1 MPGCRGTR
9 TAELLFSL
17 SGALCHQPVL
27 TIEHRFLLFE
37 YIDLSYLFGR
47 LITNIYQKTC
57 EVFLLKTVADY
68 MAEALRNLGVTH
80 SFGIIGKSICPIVL
94 KMVDYGIE
102 FIPGRH
108 EASSGFE
115 AAGYALKTGNLGV
128 AFGTSGPGGT
138 NLLTAA
144 AHAKANNLPVLFI
157 TGHQSITELGI
168 PQCQDSTSFLADLA
182 DMFRPATL
190 FSKLVERGDHFGTI
204 FNHAISVALAKRGP
218 VHLCIPFDVQTEVLE
233 ECNIVIPERE
243 SLISQ
248 ANIDRVIDAIQA
260 AKNPLIIAG
269 KGINRSGAHKE
280 LVQLAETFNIPVVTS
295 PGGKGAIV
303 WDHPLYHGPIGVG
316 GSTHGDDLLNK
327 SDLFIVLGSRL
338 SDMTICNLK
347 RENHPATLIQF
358 DIDPTFVGKILLSK
372 SIPVTGDL
380 RDNLV
385 HCLNHIDPSTITKRE
400 ALADADYSEELPT
413 LKNLSLA
420 SVMSTL
426 SDLIPYNNSIFVD
439 DGSHGFH
446 AAKWYK
452 VKKPGSFVFDAY
464 FACMGN
470 SIGMAIGAKVA
481 APEETV
487 LCITGDGCFMMLG
500 AEINTAVCKDIP
512 VIFIVVNNKQLDMAL
527 KGMEKTTGRIDGTLY
542 EVPMDAVKFA
552 ESLGAKGYKCE
563 TADEFTAA
571 IKDAVALNH
580 VAVIELLTDRDEVPP
595 TAHRTL
601 NLN

>member
-1 MPGCRGTR
+1 M
-9 TAELLFSL
+9 
-17 SGALCHQPVL
+17 
-27 TIEHRFLLFE
+27 
-37 YIDLSYLFGR
+37 
-47 LITNIYQKTC
+47 
-57 EVFLLKTVADY
+57 KTVADY

-80 SFGIIGKSICPIVL
+80 SFGIIGKSICPIAL

-108 EASSGFE
+108 ESSSGFA
-115 AAGYALKTGNLGV
+115 AAGYALKTGRLGV

-157 TGHQSITELGI
+157 TGHQSIKELGL
-168 PQCQDSTSFLADLA
+168 PQCQDSSTYLADLA
-182 DMFRPATL
+182 EMFKPATL
-190 FSKLVERGDHFGTI
+190 FSKLVERGDNFSTI
-204 FNHAISVALAKRGP
+204 FNHAISIALTKRGP
-218 VHLCIPFDVQTEVLE
+218 VHLCLPFDVQTEGLE
-233 ECNIVIPERE
+233 ECNIVLPERE
-243 SLISQ
+243 SLVNL
-248 ANIDRVIDAIQA
+248 ANIDRVLEAINA
-260 AKNPLIIAG
+260 SKNPLIIAG
-269 KGINRSGAHKE
+269 KGINRSGAHNE
-280 LVQLAETFNIPVVTS
+280 LVQFAETFNIPVVTS

-303 WDHPLYHGPIGVG
+303 WNHPLYHGPIGVG
-316 GSTHGDDLLNK
+316 GCTHGDELMNN

-347 RENHPATLIQF
+347 RENHPATVIQF
-358 DIDPTFVGKILLSK
+358 DMDPTFVGKILLSK
-372 SIPVTGDL
+372 TISVTGDL

-385 HCLNHIDPSTITKRE
+385 CYLNHMNPSNITKRE
-400 ALADADYSEELPT
+400 AIASVNYSDELPN

-420 SVMSTL
+420 SIMSTM
-426 SDLIPYNNSIFVD
+426 SDLIPENNMVFVD
-439 DGSHGFH
+439 DGSHGFN

-470 SIGMAIGAKVA
+470 SIGMALGAKVA

-487 LCITGDGCFMMLG
+487 FCITGDGCFMMLG
-500 AEINTAVCKDIP
+500 TEINTAVCKDIP
-512 VIFIVVNNKQLDMAL
+512 VIYIVVNNKQLDMAL
-527 KGMEKTTGRIDGTLY
+527 KGMEKTTGRIDGTIY

-552 ESLGAKGYKCE
+552 ESLGATGYRCE
-563 TADEFTAA
+563 TAEEFATA
-571 IKDAVALNH
+571 IQDAVALNR

-601 NLN
+601 TLN

>member
-1 MPGCRGTR
+1 M
-9 TAELLFSL
+9 
-17 SGALCHQPVL
+17 
-27 TIEHRFLLFE
+27 
-37 YIDLSYLFGR
+37 
-47 LITNIYQKTC
+47 
-57 EVFLLKTVADY
+57 KTVADY

-80 SFGIIGKSICPIVL
+80 SFGIIGKSICPVVL

-108 EASSGFE
+108 ESSSGFA

-157 TGHQSITELGI
+157 TGHQSIKELGI
-168 PQCQDSTSFLADLA
+168 PQCQDSSSYLADLA
-182 DMFRPATL
+182 DMFKPATL
-190 FSKLVERGDHFGTI
+190 FSKLVERGDHFSTI
-204 FNHAISVALAKRGP
+204 FNHAISVAINARGP
-218 VHLCIPFDVQTEVLE
+218 VHLCMPFDVQTEVLD

-243 SLISQ
+243 SLVNI
-248 ANIDRVIDAIQA
+248 ANIDRVLDAINTS
-260 AKNPLIIAG
+260 KNPLIIAG
-269 KGINRSGAHKE
+269 KGINRSGAHAE
-280 LVQLAETFNIPVVTS
+280 LVQFAETFNIPVVTS
-295 PGGKGAIV
+295 PGGKGAMV

-316 GSTHGDDLLNK
+316 GCNHGDDLLNK

-347 RENHPATLIQF
+347 RENHPATVIQF

-380 RDNLV
+380 RDNLSYY
-385 HCLNHIDPSTITKRE
+385 LNHIEPGNITKRE
-400 ALADADYSEELPT
+400 AITSVDYTEELPN

-420 SVMSTL
+420 SIMSTM
-426 SDLIPYNNSIFVD
+426 SDLIPENNTVFVD
-439 DGSHGFH
+439 DGSHGFN

-464 FACMGN
+464 FACMAN

-481 APEETV
+481 APDETV
-487 LCITGDGCFMMLG
+487 FCITGDGCFMMLG
-500 AEINTAVCKDIP
+500 TEINTAVCKDIP

-527 KGMEKTTGRIDGTLY
+527 KGMEKTTGRIDGTIY

-552 ESLGAKGYKCE
+552 ESLGATGYKCE
-563 TADEFTAA
+563 TAEQFANA
-571 IKDAVALNH
+571 IKDAVALNR

-601 NLN
+601 NMN

>member
-1 MPGCRGTR
+1 MD
-9 TAELLFSL
+9 
-17 SGALCHQPVL
+17 
-27 TIEHRFLLFE
+27 
-37 YIDLSYLFGR
+37 Y
-47 LITNIYQKTC
+47 
-57 EVFLLKTVADY
+57 LKTVADY

-80 SFGIIGKSICPIVL
+80 SFGIIGKSICPVVL

-108 EASSGFE
+108 ESSSGFE
-115 AAGYALKTGNLGV
+115 AAGYALKTGRLGV

-157 TGHQSITELGI
+157 TGHQSIKELGI
-168 PQCQDSTSFLADLA
+168 PQCQDSSSYLADLA

-190 FSKLVERGDHFGTI
+190 FSKLVERGDHFSTL
-204 FNHAISVALAKRGP
+204 FNHAISIALGGQRGP
-218 VHLCIPFDVQTEVLE
+218 VHLCIPFDVQTEMLE
-233 ECNIVIPERE
+233 ECRIVIPERE
-243 SLISQ
+243 HLVST
-248 ANIDRVIDAIQA
+248 ANFERVISAINA
-260 AKNPLIIAG
+260 SSHPLIIAG
-269 KGINRSGAHKE
+269 KGVNRSIAHQE
-280 LVQLAETFNIPVVTS
+280 LIQLAETFNIPVVTS
-295 PGGKGAIV
+295 PGGKGAIP

-316 GSTHGDDLLNK
+316 GCKHGDDLLNR

-347 RENHPATLIQF
+347 AENHPKTLIQF
-358 DIDPTFVGKILLSK
+358 DVDPTFVGKILS
-372 SIPVTGDL
+372 SQTIAIGGDL
-380 RDNLV
+380 RDNLAFYLKNIDTAAIKKHITETDV
-385 HCLNHIDPSTITKRE
+385 HY
-400 ALADADYSEELPT
+400 AEELPV
-413 LKNLSLA
+413 LSKLSLA

-426 SDLIPYNNSIFVD
+426 SDLIPYNNTVFVD
-439 DGSHGFH
+439 DGSHGFN
-446 AAKWYK
+446 AVKWYN

-481 APEETV
+481 SPEETIFC
-487 LCITGDGCFMMLG
+487 LTGDGCFMMLG
-500 AEINTAVCKDIP
+500 AEINTAVCKNIP
-512 VIFIVVNNKQLDMAL
+512 VIFIVVNNMQLDMAL
-527 KGMEKTTGRIDGTLY
+527 KGMEKTTGRIDGTIY

-552 ESLGAKGYKCE
+552 ESLGATGYKCE
-563 TADEFTAA
+563 TAEQFNVAVQAA
-571 IKDAVALNH
+571 VESNR

>member
-1 MPGCRGTR
+1 MY
-9 TAELLFSL
+9 F
-17 SGALCHQPVL
+17 
-27 TIEHRFLLFE
+27 
-37 YIDLSYLFGR
+37 
-47 LITNIYQKTC
+47 
-57 EVFLLKTVADY
+57 LKTVADY
-68 MAEALRNLGVTH
+68 MSEALRNLGVTH

-108 EASSGFE
+108 ESSSGFE
-115 AAGYALKTGNLGV
+115 AAGYALKTGKLGV

-157 TGHQSITELGI
+157 TGHQSIKELGI

-190 FSKLVERGDHFGTI
+190 YSKLIERGDHFNTI
-204 FNHAISVALAKRGP
+204 FNHAISIALSGNRGP
-218 VHLCIPFDVQTEVLE
+218 VHLCIPFDVQTELLE

-243 SLISQ
+243 SLVSH
-248 ANIDRVIDAIQA
+248 ANIDRVLDAINSS
-260 AKNPLIIAG
+260 KNPIIIAG
-269 KGINRSGAHKE
+269 KGVNRSGAHSE
-280 LVQLAETFNIPVVTS
+280 LIQLAETFNIPVVTS
-295 PGGKGAIV
+295 PGGKGAIA

-316 GSTHGDDLLNK
+316 GCTHGDDLLNQ

-358 DIDPTFVGKILLSK
+358 DSDPTFVGKILFSK
-372 SIPVTGDL
+372 TIPVTGDL

-385 HCLNHIDPSTITKRE
+385 YYLNNIDTNNITKRE
-400 ALADADYSEELPT
+400 APTNSDYTEEPPILP
-413 LKNLSLA
+413 NLSLA
-420 SVMSTL
+420 SVLSTM
-426 SDLIPYNNSIFVD
+426 SDLIPYNSTVFVD

-481 APEETV
+481 APEETIF
-487 LCITGDGCFMMLG
+487 CITGDGCFMMLG
-500 AEINTAVCKDIP
+500 AEINAAVCKDIP

-527 KGMEKTTGRIDGTLY
+527 KGMEKTTGRIDGTIY

-563 TADEFTAA
+563 TAEEFETA
-571 IKDAVALNH
+571 IKDAVAINR

>member
-1 MPGCRGTR
+1 M
-9 TAELLFSL
+9 
-17 SGALCHQPVL
+17 
-27 TIEHRFLLFE
+27 
-37 YIDLSYLFGR
+37 
-47 LITNIYQKTC
+47 
-57 EVFLLKTVADY
+57 KTVADY

-80 SFGIIGKSICPIVL
+80 SFGIIGKSICPVVL

-108 EASSGFE
+108 ESSSGFA

-157 TGHQSITELGI
+157 TGHQSIKELGI
-168 PQCQDSTSFLADLA
+168 PQCQDSSSYLADLA
-182 DMFRPATL
+182 EMFRPATL
-190 FSKLVERGDHFGTI
+190 FSKLIERGDHFSTI
-204 FNHAISVALAKRGP
+204 FNHAISIALNQRGP
-218 VHLCIPFDVQTEVLE
+218 VHLCVPFDVQTEGLE

-243 SLISQ
+243 SLVSL
-248 ANIDRVIDAIQA
+248 ANIDRVVDAINA
-260 AKNPLIIAG
+260 SKNPLIIAG
-269 KGINRSGAHKE
+269 KGVNRSGAHSQ
-280 LVQLAETFNIPVVTS
+280 LIQLAETFNIPVVTS
-295 PGGKGAIV
+295 PGGKGAMV

-316 GSTHGDDLLNK
+316 GCNHGDDLLNK

-338 SDMTICNLK
+338 SDMTVCNLK
-347 RENHPATLIQF
+347 RENHPTTLIQF
-358 DIDPTFVGKILLSK
+358 DIDPTFVGKILFSK
-372 SIPVTGDL
+372 TIPVTGDL

-385 HCLNHIDPSTITKRE
+385 CYLNHIDPNHITKRE
-400 ALADADYSEELPT
+400 AIPYVDYSEELPS

-420 SVMSTL
+420 SIMSTM
-426 SDLIPYNNSIFVD
+426 SDLIPDNNTVFVD
-439 DGSHGFH
+439 DGSHGFN

-487 LCITGDGCFMMLG
+487 FCITGDGCFMMLG
-500 AEINTAVCKDIP
+500 TEINTAVCKDIP

-527 KGMEKTTGRIDGTLY
+527 KGMEKTTGRIDGTIY
-542 EVPMDAVKFA
+542 EVPMDVVKFA
-552 ESLGAKGYKCE
+552 ESLGATGYKCE
-563 TADEFTAA
+563 TAEQFSTA
-571 IKDAVALNH
+571 IKDAVALNR

>member
-1 MPGCRGTR
+1 MY
-9 TAELLFSL
+9 F
-17 SGALCHQPVL
+17 
-27 TIEHRFLLFE
+27 
-37 YIDLSYLFGR
+37 
-47 LITNIYQKTC
+47 
-57 EVFLLKTVADY
+57 LKTVADY
-68 MAEALRNLGVTH
+68 MSEALRNLGVTH

-108 EASSGFE
+108 ESSSGFE
-115 AAGYALKTGNLGV
+115 AAGYALKTGKLGV

-157 TGHQSITELGI
+157 TGHQSIKELGI

-190 FSKLVERGDHFGTI
+190 YSKLIERGDHFNTI
-204 FNHAISVALAKRGP
+204 FNHAISIALSGNRGP
-218 VHLCIPFDVQTEVLE
+218 VHLCIPFDVQTELLE

-243 SLISQ
+243 SLVSH
-248 ANIDRVIDAIQA
+248 ANIDRVLDAINNS
-260 AKNPLIIAG
+260 KNPIIIAG
-269 KGINRSGAHKE
+269 KGVNRSGAHSE
-280 LVQLAETFNIPVVTS
+280 LIQLAETFNIPVVTS
-295 PGGKGAIV
+295 PGGKGAIA

-316 GSTHGDDLLNK
+316 GCTHGDDLLNQ

-358 DIDPTFVGKILLSK
+358 DSDPTFVGKILFSK
-372 SIPVTGDL
+372 TIPVTGDL

-385 HCLNHIDPSTITKRE
+385 YYLNNIDTNNITKRE
-400 ALADADYSEELPT
+400 APTNSDYTEEPPILP
-413 LKNLSLA
+413 NLSLA
-420 SVMSTL
+420 SVLSTM
-426 SDLIPYNNSIFVD
+426 SDLIPYNSTVFVD

-481 APEETV
+481 APEETIF
-487 LCITGDGCFMMLG
+487 CITGDGCFMMLG
-500 AEINTAVCKDIP
+500 AEINAAVCKDIP

-527 KGMEKTTGRIDGTLY
+527 KGMEKTTGRIDGTIY

-552 ESLGAKGYKCE
+552 ESLGATGYKCE
-563 TADEFTAA
+563 TAEEFETA
-571 IKDAVALNH
+571 IKDAVAINR

>member
-1 MPGCRGTR
+1 M
-9 TAELLFSL
+9 
-17 SGALCHQPVL
+17 
-27 TIEHRFLLFE
+27 
-37 YIDLSYLFGR
+37 
-47 LITNIYQKTC
+47 
-57 EVFLLKTVADY
+57 KTVADY

-80 SFGIIGKSICPIVL
+80 SFGIIGKSICPIAL

-108 EASSGFE
+108 ESSSGFA
-115 AAGYALKTGNLGV
+115 AAGYALKTGKLGV

-157 TGHQSITELGI
+157 TGHQSIKELGL
-168 PQCQDSTSFLADLA
+168 PQCQDSSTYLADLA
-182 DMFRPATL
+182 EMFKPATL
-190 FSKLVERGDHFGTI
+190 FSKLVERGDNFSTI
-204 FNHAISVALAKRGP
+204 FNHAISIALTKRGP
-218 VHLCIPFDVQTEVLE
+218 VHLCMPFDVQTEGLE
-233 ECNIVIPERE
+233 ECNIVLPERE
-243 SLISQ
+243 SLVNL
-248 ANIDRVIDAIQA
+248 ANIDRVLEAINA
-260 AKNPLIIAG
+260 SKNPLIIAG
-269 KGINRSGAHKE
+269 KGINRSGAHNE
-280 LVQLAETFNIPVVTS
+280 LVQFAETFNIPVVTS

-303 WDHPLYHGPIGVG
+303 WNHPLYHGPIGVG
-316 GSTHGDDLLNK
+316 GCTHGDELMNN

-347 RENHPATLIQF
+347 RENHPATVIQF
-358 DIDPTFVGKILLSK
+358 DMDPTFVGKILLSK
-372 SIPVTGDL
+372 TISVTGDL

-385 HCLNHIDPSTITKRE
+385 CYLNHINPSNITKR
-400 ALADADYSEELPT
+400 DAIASVNYSEELPN

-420 SVMSTL
+420 SIMSTM
-426 SDLIPYNNSIFVD
+426 SDLIPENNMVFVD
-439 DGSHGFH
+439 DGSHGFN

-470 SIGMAIGAKVA
+470 SIGMALGAKVA

-487 LCITGDGCFMMLG
+487 FCITGDGCFMMLG
-500 AEINTAVCKDIP
+500 TEINTAVCKDIP
-512 VIFIVVNNKQLDMAL
+512 VIYIVVNNKQLDMAL
-527 KGMEKTTGRIDGTLY
+527 KGMEKTTGRIDGTIY

-552 ESLGAKGYKCE
+552 ESLGATGYRCE
-563 TADEFTAA
+563 TAEEFATA
-571 IKDAVALNH
+571 IQDAVALNR

-601 NLN
+601 TLN

>member
-1 MPGCRGTR
+1 M
-9 TAELLFSL
+9 
-17 SGALCHQPVL
+17 
-27 TIEHRFLLFE
+27 
-37 YIDLSYLFGR
+37 
-47 LITNIYQKTC
+47 
-57 EVFLLKTVADY
+57 KTVADY
-68 MAEALRNLGVTH
+68 MAEALRNLGVKH

-108 EASSGFE
+108 ESSCGFE
-115 AAGYALKTGNLGV
+115 AGGYALKTGGLGV

-157 TGHQSITELGI
+157 TGHQSIKELGI
-168 PQCQDSTSFLADLA
+168 PQCQDSSSFLTDLA
-182 DMFRPATL
+182 EMFKPATL
-190 FSKLVERGDHFGTI
+190 YSKLVERGDHFSTI
-204 FNHAISVALAKRGP
+204 FNHAVSIALGGQRGP
-218 VHLCIPFDVQTEVLE
+218 VHLCLPFDVQTEMLE
-233 ECNIVIPERE
+233 ECRIVIPERE
-243 SLISQ
+243 PVVSA
-248 ANIDRVIDAIQA
+248 ANFERVVAAI
-260 AKNPLIIAG
+260 NESSSPLIIAG
-269 KGINRSGAHKE
+269 KGVNRSGAHQE

-295 PGGKGAIV
+295 PGGKGAIA
-303 WDHPLYHGPIGVG
+303 WDHPLHHGPIGVG
-316 GSTHGDDLLNK
+316 GCKHGDDLLNS
-327 SDLFIVLGSRL
+327 SDLYIVLGSRL

-347 RENHPATLIQF
+347 LENHPSTLIQF
-358 DIDPTFVGKILLSK
+358 DVDPTFVGKILNSPT
-372 SIPVTGDL
+372 IPVSGDM
-380 RDNLV
+380 RDNLTYY
-385 HCLNHIDPSTITKRE
+385 LQNIDKSTIKKHE
-400 ALADADYSEELPT
+400 LKSDVSYAEELPV
-413 LKNLSLA
+413 LPKLSLA

-446 AAKWYK
+446 AVKWYN
-452 VKKPGSFVFDAY
+452 VKKPGSFIFDAY

-481 APEETV
+481 APDETV
-487 LCITGDGCFMMLG
+487 FCIAGDGCFMMLG
-500 AEINTAVCKDIP
+500 TEINTAVCKNIP

-552 ESLGAKGYKCE
+552 ESLGAAGYSCE
-563 TADEFTAA
+563 TAEQFSAAVTAA
-571 IKDAVALNH
+571 VASNR
-580 VAVIELLTDRDEVPP
+580 VAVIELLTDRDEMPP